1 MMDRRW
7 PNLLIVGAAKSGT
20 TTLHYALGRHP
31 QVFMSRRK
39 EPGYFVWPEQ
49 QLQFI
54 NNGKLVR
61 QPRFLVNRLPDYLE
75 LFSEGEHCAI
85 RGESST
91 TYLFYYEQ
99 AIANIYRLHPA
110 AADVHII
117 IVLRHPAERA
127 YSQYMHKV
135 RDGAEPL
142 TFEQALEQEAYRQ
155 QHQWHFDY
163 QYVRRGFYY
172 DQVKAYLEQFRKV
185 RIFLYEDLRNNPQ
198 HVLEQIQQFLGID
211 VLPLEVG
218 GELNVSGKPRL
229 AFVNRFLKKKNVLK
243 TWMGQWLPA
252 ALRRRLRLR
261 VQQVVYRHNLEKM
274 AMHPETRQRLI
285 ELYRPEIL
293 RLQALIGRDLSA
305 WLT

>member
-1 MMDRRW
+1 M
-7 PNLLIVGAAKSGT
+7 IVGAAKSGT

-75 LFSEGEHCAI
+75 LFSAGEHCAI

-110 AADVHII
+110 AAEVHII

-172 DQVKAYLEQFRKV
+172 NQVKAYLERFPKV
-185 RIFLYEDLRNNPQ
+185 QIFLYEDLRDHPQ
-198 HVLEQIQQFLGID
+198 QVLEQIQRFLGVD
-211 VLPLEVG
+211 VLPLEIG

-229 AFVNRFLKKKNVLK
+229 AFVNRFLKRQNVLK
-243 TWMGQWLPA
+243 TWLGQWLPTA
-252 ALRRRLRLR
+252 VRRRLRLR

-293 RLQALIGRDLSA
+293 RLQSLIGRDLSA